1 MRKKLIG
8 GRQIRPGAGVSG
20 WFPAQLGLKSRRVD
34 LQQHE
39 AVFSRVEGIRN
50 ANDLMLCRA
59 MDEPLRFQA
68 GRAVLAGFLRSKP
81 LSMGSQVQDQG
92 NTS

>member
-20 WFPAQLGLKSRRVD
+20 WFPAQLRLKSRRVD

-39 AVFSRVEGIRN
+39 AVLSRVKGIRN

-59 MDEPLRFQA
+59 MDEPLRLQA
-68 GRAVLAGFLRSKP
+68 GREILAGLLRGQP
-81 LSMGSQVQDQG
+81 FSMGGQVQDQG
-92 NTS
+92 STS